1 LQATFSSVFLAQSL
15 ARKDELHTHIYVN
28 IFGRNRD
35 LTSWIAE
42 MSIVEAMLDVV
53 CYYLLGIFKAIYSS
67 QRR

>member
-1 LQATFSSVFLAQSL
+1 MNF
-15 ARKDELHTHIYVN
+15 THIYVN
-28 IFGRNRD
+28 IFGRNRN